1 MYTKIDT
8 FKQTLFCLINKH
20 LHCITECIIFVTRM
34 ETMFYIN
41 GVAVLEGQTFYYVD
55 HANQRILEIV
65 ATPMFSGYS
74 GENCYITHEQAVDSL
89 AVTAS

>member
-1 MYTKIDT
+1 MYTIAM
-8 FKQTLFCLINKH
+8 TLFCLIIKY

-41 GVAVLEGQTFYYVD
+41 GCAILEGQTFYYVD

-65 ATPMFSGYS
+65 ATPMFAGYS
-74 GENCYITHEQAVDSL
+74 GENCYLTASDAEKSL